1 MGDDGTVLASVELW
15 VRPTADAPPALIA
28 GWEDADPF
36 CAVVCTTDVGLAFCR
51 ACPVGVADQ
60 ALRGRRAASA
70 RCPAGVRLLAFPAPA
85 GSMDRAAVLRVHGP
99 TPAAAAAVA
108 EVVRV
113 PSPRLRAA
121 ARRAEAPSAA
131 AICGAARRLRTTT
144 GLAAWLVDH
153 RVRSADQRRAAGQAL
168 AQVVESSREL
178 QSLYRD
184 SQRQRASVERSRQRI
199 DRLARKALRAGDEE
213 RSRIAHEIHDTA
225 AQSMVSAL
233 RYIEAARA
241 AAAKKD
247 PGGEDSRLALGADRL
262 RVAIGEVRA
271 VLGRLVPPG
280 LDELGLAEAI
290 RSRLRSELA
299 AGVDGHVAGDLPRLL
314 PATEQ
319 ALYGIASEAIS
330 NAVRHGGATSV
341 IVELTVRRGRVV
353 LRVADDGHGFDAAAL
368 EAVERPGLGLI
379 GMSRQASWLGGTA
392 RIRTAPG
399 RGADVRISLPLARH
413 LDAARRAEGSAPTI
427 GRGGE
432 DHRPDA
438 GIAKGER

>member
-1 MGDDGTVLASVELW
+1 MGDDGTVLASAELW
-15 VRPTADAPPALIA
+15 GRPTADAPPALIA

-51 ACPVGVADQ
+51 ACPLQVADR

-85 GSMDRAAVLRVHGP
+85 GSVDRAAVLRVHGP
-99 TPAAAAAVA
+99 TPTAAASVA
-108 EVVRV
+108 DVVRV

-121 ARRAEAPSAA
+121 ARRSGPTSAS
-131 AICGAARRLRTTT
+131 AICRAARRLRAPA
-144 GLAAWLVDH
+144 GLDAWLIEH
-153 RVRSADQRRAAGQAL
+153 HVRSADQRRAAGQAL
-168 AQVVESSREL
+168 AQVVETSREL

-184 SQRQRASVERSRQRI
+184 AQRQRASAERSRQRI

-213 RSRIAHEIHDTA
+213 RTRIAHEIHDTA

-241 AAAKKD
+241 ARAKQEPGTED
-247 PGGEDSRLALGADRL
+247 PRLALGADRL

-280 LDELGLAEAI
+280 LDELGLAAAI

-299 AGVDGHVAGDLPRLL
+299 AGVDGHVAGEIPRLL

-330 NAVRHGGATSV
+330 NAVRHGGAASV
-341 IVELTVRRGRVV
+341 IVELTVRRGRVI
-353 LRVADDGHGFDAAAL
+353 LRVADDGRGFDATAL

-399 RGADVRISLPLARH
+399 RGTDVRISVPLARH
-413 LDAARRAEGSAPTI
+413 LDAALRGEGSAPTI
-427 GRGGE
+427 GHGE
-432 DHRPDA
+432 ADPRPGA
-438 GIAKGER
+438 RIVKGDP